1 MSNQNELDDAT
12 LDKAIDQAISFDG
25 SPVTEHDRRV
35 MKQLWK
41 EYVKNK
47 KASPAGAED
56 VERT

>member
-1 MSNQNELDDAT
+1 MDEDRYSLDEQL
-12 LDKAIDQAISFDG
+12 LDEAIDHADH
-25 SPVTEHDRRV
+25 PVAEHDRRV
-35 MKQLWK
+35 MKKLWK